1 MSKSGKEE
9 QILND
14 IVLIKCGG
22 STLEQL
28 SNDFFESIADLVKL
42 GKKPIIVHGGGPAIG
57 QILNSLNIESVF
69 VDGLRK
75 TTAEVMEVVEM
86 VLAGKVNTTIVGKL
100 QKTGVKTIGLAGV
113 DGQLLKAK
121 PITFEQLGYVGEI
134 EQVNADFVLELMA
147 IGFVPVIAPI
157 GVDDDDQR
165 YNINADTAA
174 GAVAKAIGAEQL
186 LFVTDV
192 PGILK
197 EGQIIEQISPKEIEM
212 LIEDGT
218 IYGGMIPKVK
228 AAIDS
233 LTGDLQEV
241 IIVNGKDTKIVNDG
255 QIIGTKIL
263 KENVPTF

>member
-1 MSKSGKEE
+1 M
-9 QILND
+9 ND

-28 SNDFFESIADLVKL
+28 SDKFFESIADLIKL
-42 GKKPIIVHGGGPAIG
+42 GKKPVIVHGGGPAIG
-57 QILNSLNIESVF
+57 EMLASLNIESVF

-86 VLAGKVNTTIVGKL
+86 VLAGKVNTSIVGRL

-121 PITFEQLGYVGEI
+121 PINFEQLGYVGEI
-134 EQVNADFVLELMA
+134 EQVNAQFLLELIS

-157 GVDDDDQR
+157 GVDDADQR

-174 GAVAKAIGAEQL
+174 GAIAKAIGAEQL

-197 EGQIIEQISPKEIEM
+197 DGKLIEKTTPEEIEEM
-212 LIEDGT
+212 IEDGT
-218 IYGGMIPKVK
+218 IYGGMLPKVK

-233 LTGDLQEV
+233 LTGNIKEV
-241 IIVNGKDTKIVNDG
+241 IIVNGKDARIVHDG
-255 QIIGTKIL
+255 QIIGTKIV
-263 KENVPTF
+263 KENILSI

>member
-1 MSKSGKEE
+1 MK
-9 QILND
+9 D
-14 IVLIKCGG
+14 IILIKCGG
-22 STLEQL
+22 STLTQL
-28 SNDFFESIADLVKL
+28 SDAFFESIADLIKL
-42 GKKPIIVHGGGPAIG
+42 GKRPVIVHGGGPAI
-57 QILNSLNIESVF
+57 QEMLTSLNIESEF

-75 TTAEVMEVVEM
+75 TTADVMEVVEM
-86 VLAGKVNTTIVGKL
+86 VLAGKVNTSIVGRL

-121 PITFEQLGYVGEI
+121 PINFEQLGYVGMI
-134 EQVNADFVLELMA
+134 EQVNATFLLELLS
-147 IGFVPVIAPI
+147 IGFVPVIAPL

-174 GAVAKAIGAEQL
+174 GAVAKALGAEQL

-197 EGQIIEQISPKEIEM
+197 EGQMIETISPKEIEAF
-212 LIEDGT
+212 IEDGT

-233 LTGDLQEV
+233 LTGDIQEV

-255 QIIGTKIL
+255 QIIGTKII
-263 KENVPTF
+263 KENVPSF